1 MARKKKQEVVE
12 NPETETV
19 VDTVEVEELPT
30 EELVEETVVKGTV
43 ANVVNGSHT
52 ARTYTKERHGD
63 NFAELAKEYAAH
75 AGGTVVVR

>member
-1 MARKKKQEVVE
+1 MTRKKKEEVVGNLE
-12 NPETETV
+12 AKTV
-19 VDTVEVEELPT
+19 VDTIEVEEEVPT
-30 EELVEETVVKGTV
+30 EEIVEGTV

-63 NFAELAKEYAAH
+63 NFAQLAGEYASH

>member
-1 MARKKKQEVVE
+1 MARKNKQDVVE
-12 NPETETV
+12 NPEAETV
-19 VDTVEVEELPT
+19 VDTVEVKEVPT
-30 EELVEETVVKGTV
+30 EEAVKGTV

>member
-1 MARKKKQEVVE
+1 MAMERKKKQEVVK
-12 NPETETV
+12 NPEAETV
-19 VDTVEVEELPT
+19 VDTVEVEEVPT
-30 EELVEETVVKGTV
+30 EKVVKGTV

-63 NFAELAKEYAAH
+63 NFTQLAKEYAAH

>member
-12 NPETETV
+12 NPEAETV
-19 VDTVEVEELPT
+19 VDTVEVEE
-30 EELVEETVVKGTV
+30 VKGTV

>member
-19 VDTVEVEELPT
+19 VDTVEVEE
-30 EELVEETVVKGTV
+30 VKGTV